1 MRSWSRPS
9 LRQSRAIRECLEE
22 LKLVAKIMP
31 CNVSTRWNSTY
42 DMLSFAIEYRE
53 AIESM
58 TADRKSDL
66 RKFELAEEE
75 WVIAEEVRDTL
86 KACNMAPRHDNTI
99 S

>member
-1 MRSWSRPS
+1 MWK
-9 LRQSRAIRECLEE
+9 ACLEE

-31 CNVSTRWNSTY
+31 RDVSTRWNSTY
-42 DMLSFAIEYRE
+42 DMLSFAIEYHE

-58 TADRKSDL
+58 TVDRKNDL
-66 RKFELAEEE
+66 RKFELAEE

-86 KACNMAPRHDNTI
+86 KACDLVPRNDNAI